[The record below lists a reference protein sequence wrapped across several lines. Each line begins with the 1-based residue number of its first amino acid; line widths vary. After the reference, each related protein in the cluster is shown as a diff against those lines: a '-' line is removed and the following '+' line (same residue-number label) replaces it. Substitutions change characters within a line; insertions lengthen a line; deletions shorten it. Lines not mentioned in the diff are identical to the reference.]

1 MREGQEAES
10 VICKYVDFL
19 MLTEN
24 TCNPDSGN
32 WVKPDIHPCRKNFDD
47 IQQIEWDE
55 YYEDLL
61 NSVQTYTMFNCLLP
75 SQERPD

>member
-1 MREGQEAES
+1 MS
-10 VICKYVDFL
+10 
-19 MLTEN
+19 TEN

-47 IQQIEWDE
+47 IQQIEWDKD
-55 YYEDLL
+55 YENLL
-61 NSVQTYTMFNCLLP
+61 NSVQRHTMFNCLLP